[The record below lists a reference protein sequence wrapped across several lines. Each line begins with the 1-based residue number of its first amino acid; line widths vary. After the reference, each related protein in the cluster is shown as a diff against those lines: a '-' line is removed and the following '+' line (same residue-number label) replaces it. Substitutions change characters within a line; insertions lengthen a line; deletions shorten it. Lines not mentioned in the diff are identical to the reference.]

1 MFEKIVLRHSKT
13 GSALTLGEIAE
24 ALLFYQH
31 VHLILDSGSL
41 GELIRSLGTSELLA
55 LVERKR
61 LTAVYAEDMLGAYTQ
76 TIQGIQQHS
85 FAAFFI
91 SGNKLKGT
99 VWRSR
104 SERLANALKLAGHS
118 GGEARRLTER
128 FTKSIEITRY
138 ASNLFVEKGVHI
150 AAVNSLDDAGY
161 VAAAIRRMLRDQ
173 PGFEIFAEKVSVEV
187 VKMSAEKFFLHTNIN
202 FAAGND
208 HRKQIDPTLEPLT
221 QGHLV
226 SALLDASADLSVA
239 SHYGGDFYTSL
250 VNSDLVRLRCAEL
263 LKRSGISAAQMQQ
276 FKDVALPNYPTIREV
291 INSGE
296 RSFAEFEKL
305 LDQSAKFRESIHKM
319 GPDASLVAEYL
330 KEVSQ
335 EGWLSSL
342 PGKGLRFVI
351 GLIVGAITG
360 DVAGAT
366 VGAADMFLLDK
377 LKGWRPNHFVD
388 GKLRPF
394 LDT

>member
-1 MFEKIVLRHSKT
+1 MFEKIVLRHSRT
-13 GSALTLGEIAE
+13 GSALTAGEIAE

-31 VHLILDSGSL
+31 VHIVLDAGSL
-41 GELIRSLGTSELLA
+41 GGIARSLGTSEFLS

-61 LTAVYAEDMLGAYTQ
+61 LTAVYAEDMLAANTQ
-76 TIQGIQQHS
+76 IVQGIQHHS

-104 SERLANALKLAGHS
+104 SERLANLLKMVGHS
-118 GGEARRLTER
+118 GGEARKLTER
-128 FTKSIEITRY
+128 FARNIDTTRY
-138 ASNLFVEKGVHI
+138 ANDLFIESGVHM
-150 AAVNSLDDAGY
+150 AAMNSLDDADY
-161 VAAAIRRMLRDQ
+161 VVAAIRRTLRDQ
-173 PGFEIFAEKVSVEV
+173 PGFDTFAERLSVEV
-187 VKMSAEKFFLHTNIN
+187 VKLSAQQFVLNTNIN
-202 FAAGND
+202 FAVGNE
-208 HRKQIDPTLEPLT
+208 RRRQLDPTLEPFT

-226 SALLDASADLSVA
+226 SALLEASADLSVA

-250 VNSDLVRLRCAEL
+250 VNSEIVRLRCAEL
-263 LKRSGISAAQMQQ
+263 LRRSGISTAQIQQ
-276 FKDVALPNYPTIREV
+276 FKDVVLPKYPTIREV

-305 LDQSAKFRESIHKM
+305 LDQSGKFRESIHKM
-319 GPDASLVAEYL
+319 GPDANLVAEYL

-351 GLIVGAITG
+351 GLIVSATAG

-366 VGAADMFLLDK
+366 MGAADMFLLDK

-394 LDT
+394 LET